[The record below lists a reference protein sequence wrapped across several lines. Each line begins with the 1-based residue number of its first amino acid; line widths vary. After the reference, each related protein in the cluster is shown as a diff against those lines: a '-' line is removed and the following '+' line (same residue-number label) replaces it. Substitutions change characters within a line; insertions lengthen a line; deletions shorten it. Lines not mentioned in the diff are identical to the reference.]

1 MLVQLGL
8 EPCGFCG
15 GDECVVKLDHT
26 RNQSLKIVSS
36 CKYAYALSNY
46 ENAKTSSKTSLC
58 TNIPITCPF
67 CSSSDSANFIWK
79 YNAIVHV
86 TVNHP
91 DELLPLEF
99 LAQIHISLAESQF
112 MKVDLGAMKLYRQA
126 NDLMGSDDLPEEMIS
141 AKGDKRLRA
150 LSASSTVD
158 SRKNP
163 RLE

>member
-1 MLVQLGL
+1 M
-8 EPCGFCG
+8 
-15 GDECVVKLDHT
+15 
-26 RNQSLKIVSS
+26 
-36 CKYAYALSNY
+36 
-46 ENAKTSSKTSLC
+46 
-58 TNIPITCPF
+58 
-67 CSSSDSANFIWK
+67 
-79 YNAIVHV
+79 
-86 TVNHP
+86 NHP

-112 MKVDLGAMKLYRQA
+112 MKVDLGAMKLYRHA
-126 NDLMGSDDLPEEMIS
+126 NDLMGSDDLPEEMVS